1 MTKIKASKDFA
12 KDFKNIITTSL
23 TNISGEKL
31 VENYIRNTIQENS
44 GANDEYSNREQ
55 QAAKDAPYAS
65 YIPQAIVAIG
75 KAAVSMTRGAIMA
88 INSNSQHFT
97 GNALVVTKYNHND
110 NSLDEICPNLQIIE
124 SAHPVPDENSLRAG
138 EAIVKMGT
146 AINQRQK
153 ELQKEWR
160 KEDEARSSSQ
170 SKDRPKVKSKIES
183 SAINTTSSPF
193 ILVLIS
199 GGTSALAEVLKE
211 GWGLEQLQ
219 QLNKEMLS
227 TGADISQIN
236 QKRKEIS
243 LLKDGGLARLML
255 DTNIL
260 ALYLSDVP
268 TNDVAVI
275 GSGILATPNDTIT
288 RVTRITHK
296 ILADNATARQEVATA
311 ASELGYSVVNHD
323 FLITGDVEET
333 SQRIYELMNDNR
345 GAINIF
351 GGEPVVTLPP
361 QPGIGG
367 RNQHLAL
374 LMARIIAGDEESIFA
389 SVGTDGSDGF
399 THYAGAL
406 VTNKTMKDITNCGMS
421 GEQAIRKANSTQVL
435 EEVHAT
441 IETGPTGTNLMD
453 IMIGYISQ

>member
-12 KDFKNIITTSL
+12 KDFKTIITTSL

-31 VENYIRNTIQENS
+31 VENYIRNTIQENW
-44 GANDEYSNREQ
+44 GANDERNNEYSNREQ
-55 QAAKDAPYAS
+55 QAAKDAPYTS

-110 NSLDEICPNLQIIE
+110 NSLDEIYPNLQIIE

-146 AINQRQK
+146 AINQ
-153 ELQKEWR
+153 
-160 KEDEARSSSQ
+160 S
-170 SKDRPKVKSKIES
+170 
-183 SAINTTSSPF
+183 SSPF
-193 ILVLIS
+193 MLALIS

-227 TGADISQIN
+227 TGVDISQIN

-243 LLKDGGLARLML
+243 LLKDGGLARLMP

-288 RVTRITHK
+288 RVTHK

-374 LMARIIAGDEESIFA
+374 LMARIIARDKEALFA

>member
-1 MTKIKASKDFA
+1 MTKTEASKDFA
-12 KDFKNIITTSL
+12 KDFKSIITTSL

-31 VENYIRNTIQENS
+31 VENYIRNTIQENWGVNDEPNNEHS
-44 GANDEYSNREQ
+44 DEYSNKGRK
-55 QAAKDAPYAS
+55 AAKDTS
-65 YIPQAIVAIG
+65 YTPQAIVAIG

-88 INSNSQHFT
+88 INSNSHHFT
-97 GNALVVTKYNHND
+97 GNALVVTKYHHND

-146 AINQRQK
+146 AINQ
-153 ELQKEWR
+153 
-160 KEDEARSSSQ
+160 SS
-170 SKDRPKVKSKIES
+170 
-183 SAINTTSSPF
+183 NPF
-193 ILVLIS
+193 MLALIS

-227 TGADISQIN
+227 TGVDISQIN

-243 LLKDGGLARLML
+243 LLKGGGLARLMP

-275 GSGILATPNDTIT
+275 GSGILATPSDTIT
-288 RVTRITHK
+288 RIKRITHK
-296 ILADNATARQEVATA
+296 VLADNATARQEVATA

-323 FLITGDVEET
+323 FLMTADVEET
-333 SQRIYELMNDNR
+333 AQKIYELMNDNR

-374 LMARIIAGDEESIFA
+374 LMARVMAGNGDKESLFA
-389 SVGTDGSDGF
+389 SIGTDGSDGF

-406 VTNKTMKDITNCGMS
+406 VTNQTMKDIKNCGMS
-421 GEQAIRKANSTQVL
+421 GEEAIKNANSTQVL
-435 EEVHAT
+435 EEVQAT
-441 IETGPTGTNLMD
+441 IDTGPTGTNLMD
-453 IMIGYISQ
+453 VMIGYISQ

>member
-1 MTKIKASKDFA
+1 MTKTKASKDFA
-12 KDFKNIITTSL
+12 QDFKTIITTSL

-31 VENYIRNTIQENS
+31 VENYIRNTIQENW
-44 GANDEYSNREQ
+44 GANNEYSNKGQE
-55 QAAKDAPYAS
+55 AAGDTS

-88 INSNSQHFT
+88 INSNSHHFS
-97 GNALVVTKYNHND
+97 GNALVVTKYHHND

-146 AINQRQK
+146 AINQ
-153 ELQKEWR
+153 
-160 KEDEARSSSQ
+160 SS
-170 SKDRPKVKSKIES
+170 
-183 SAINTTSSPF
+183 NPF
-193 ILVLIS
+193 MLALIS

-211 GWGLEQLQ
+211 GWDLKQLQ

-227 TGADISQIN
+227 TGVDISQIN
-236 QKRKEIS
+236 KKRKEIS
-243 LLKDGGLARLML
+243 LIKDGGLARLMP

-275 GSGILATPNDTIT
+275 GSGILATPSDTIT
-288 RVTRITHK
+288 TATRITHK
-296 ILADNATARQEVATA
+296 VLADNATARQEVATA

-323 FLITGDVEET
+323 FLMTADVEET
-333 SQRIYELMNDNR
+333 AQKIYELMNDNR

-374 LMARIIAGDEESIFA
+374 LMARIMAGDGDGDTESLFA
-389 SVGTDGSDGF
+389 SIGTDGSDGF

-406 VTNKTMKDITNCGMS
+406 VTNQTMKDIKNCGMS
-421 GEQAIRKANSTQVL
+421 GEEAIKNANSTQVL
-435 EEVHAT
+435 EEVQAT
-441 IETGPTGTNLMD
+441 IDTGPTGTNLMD

>member
-1 MTKIKASKDFA
+1 MTKTKASKDFA
-12 KDFKNIITTSL
+12 KDFKTIITTSL

-31 VENYIRNTIQENS
+31 VENYIRNTIQENW
-44 GANDEYSNREQ
+44 GANDEYSNKGQE
-55 QAAKDAPYAS
+55 AAGDTS
-65 YIPQAIVAIG
+65 YTPQAIVAIG

-88 INSNSQHFT
+88 INSNSHHFT

-138 EAIVKMGT
+138 EAIVKMGM

-153 ELQKEWR
+153 EWREEGKE
-160 KEDEARSSSQ
+160 K
-170 SKDRPKVKSKIES
+170 S
-183 SAINTTSSPF
+183 SATNNTSKPF
-193 ILVLIS
+193 MLALIS

-211 GWGLEQLQ
+211 GWELEQLQ
-219 QLNKEMLS
+219 QLNKQMLS
-227 TGADISQIN
+227 TGVDISQIN

-243 LLKDGGLARLML
+243 LLKDGGLARLMP

-275 GSGILATPNDTIT
+275 GSGILATPSDTIT
-288 RVTRITHK
+288 PVTRITHK
-296 ILADNATARQEVATA
+296 ILADNATARQEVAKA

-323 FLITGDVEET
+323 FLMTADVEET
-333 SQRIYELMNDNR
+333 AQKIYELMNDNR
-345 GAINIF
+345 GAINLF

-374 LMARIIAGDEESIFA
+374 LMARIMAGDGDGDTESLFA
-389 SVGTDGSDGF
+389 SIGTDGSDGF

-406 VTNKTMKDITNCGMS
+406 VTNQTMKDIKNCGMS
-421 GEQAIRKANSTQVL
+421 GEEAIKNANSTQVL
-435 EEVHAT
+435 EKVQAT
-441 IETGPTGTNLMD
+441 IDTGPTGTNLMD

>member
-12 KDFKNIITTSL
+12 KDFKTIITTSL

-31 VENYIRNTIQENS
+31 VEDYIRNTIQENW

-55 QAAKDAPYAS
+55 QAAGDTS
-65 YIPQAIVAIG
+65 YTPQAIVAIG

-138 EAIVKMGT
+138 EAIVKMGM
-146 AINQRQK
+146 AINQHQK

-160 KEDEARSSSQ
+160 KEDEAKSSSQ
-170 SKDRPKVKSKIES
+170 SKDRPKAKSKIES
-183 SAINTTSSPF
+183 STINTTSNPF
-193 ILVLIS
+193 MLALIS

-219 QLNKEMLS
+219 QLNKQMLS
-227 TGADISQIN
+227 TGVDISQIN

-243 LLKDGGLARLML
+243 LLKDGGLARLMP

-275 GSGILATPNDTIT
+275 GSGILATPSDTIT
-288 RVTRITHK
+288 RVTHK

-374 LMARIIAGDEESIFA
+374 LMARVMAGDKEALFA